1 MTNQKIPIMEPN
13 ADQRTAPESKPH
25 GRDDLKS
32 LPLTFLTHFWSP
44 IPCIIEA
51 AVILLAVSRHWLSF
65 AIILLLFLANNVVGF
80 WEERH
85 GATATAALNAMLTDL
100 DSAETGR

>member
-51 AVILLAVSRHWLSF
+51 DCHPFGGKSALAELCHYPPSVS
-65 AIILLLFLANNVVGF
+65 GQ
-80 WEERH
+80 
-85 GATATAALNAMLTDL
+85 
-100 DSAETGR
+100 